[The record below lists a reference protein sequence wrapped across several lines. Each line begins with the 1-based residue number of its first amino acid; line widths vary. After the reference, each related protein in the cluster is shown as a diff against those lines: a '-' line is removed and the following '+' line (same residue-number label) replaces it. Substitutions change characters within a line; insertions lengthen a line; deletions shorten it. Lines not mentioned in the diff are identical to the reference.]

1 MSRTGRLCDN
11 LSIWNSFHLKSRLWT
26 IGAIYSP
33 VLLSSDIVDVQTQ
46 RDIFRYHFHILS
58 HTHTHTHTH
67 IPAWRCVVFLKE
79 QGGKF
84 DRHYIGMNWG
94 GVRNVLSRSCNWH
107 YNRSY
112 CHSSFRRSLATMGK
126 CFFFCFVFLSIKT
139 PSLSIFH
146 LFPPQSPPWARRGLS
161 LLISG
166 ESLEWLVTVTRRP
179 STDGFWKC
187 STRLC
192 MSECSVESSAGL
204 GVEQK
209 LVLPPCKLYAK
220 KGSKNTG
227 GSWSLDLNSG

>member
-1 MSRTGRLCDN
+1 MDN
-11 LSIWNSFHLKSRLWT
+11 RGHLLTSIAVIWHSWRPNAEGYFQIPLSHT
-26 IGAIYSP
+26 
-33 VLLSSDIVDVQTQ
+33 LSHT
-46 RDIFRYHFHILS
+46 

-126 CFFFCFVFLSIKT
+126 CYFFVCFFIHKDTFPVNIPPVST
-139 PSLSIFH
+139 TESSLSQTRPEFVNQWWVAGMIGH
-146 LFPPQSPPWARRGLS
+146 CVQ
-161 LLISG
+161 
-166 ESLEWLVTVTRRP
+166 TRRP

-204 GVEQK
+204 GGEQK